1 MPGKAFR
8 DKADFALMKEK
19 AIAAAKAMPLI
30 ADLWRR
36 CLHSETDMFCIQKG
50 NGGESAPGGTRYF

>member
-1 MPGKAFR
+1 MPGRAFR

-19 AIAAAKAMPLI
+19 AIAAAKAIRSLQI
-30 ADLWRR
+30 FGGAG
-36 CLHSETDMFCIQKG
+36 LHSETDMFCIQKG

>member
-30 ADLWRR
+30 ADL
-36 CLHSETDMFCIQKG
+36 
-50 NGGESAPGGTRYF
+50 